1 MFRRYIKPIS
11 YKKEGITIRRASL
24 GEEYDIG
31 GWATSYDWIKMGYEY
46 EKYQSRY
53 SDISYVITNKF
64 GIFGYFLANQ
74 EINVGN
80 NPNIPLYCKELIIC
94 DFVVDIKSY
103 AKHSKIL
110 LDFMIKYAKHYGYS
124 VISFYNSDQ
133 YSVFNK
139 FISKYY
145 GVKLIDD
152 KYYLFINNP
161 NVRSYQRHLTVY
173 DNDNI
178 SIENIYFLYDLGFDV
193 LKTKCK
199 FKLNDNE
206 EISIDRKTGIISFP
220 SNVNTTSEVV
230 LNDVTKSLVYTVKFM
245 YHANDI
251 KNVDITYDVNNPNYY
266 EAIINKE
273 LYISKDLNEIRDDID
288 YMNSLIN
295 RGYDKVISNQLR
307 YNMNESSFSDS
318 PVIYKLVK

>member
-1 MFRRYIKPIS
+1 M
-11 YKKEGITIRRASL
+11 
-24 GEEYDIG
+24 
-31 GWATSYDWIKMGYEY
+31 
-46 EKYQSRY
+46 
-53 SDISYVITNKF
+53 
-64 GIFGYFLANQ
+64 
-74 EINVGN
+74 
-80 NPNIPLYCKELIIC
+80 
-94 DFVVDIKSY
+94 
-103 AKHSKIL
+103 
-110 LDFMIKYAKHYGYS
+110 
-124 VISFYNSDQ
+124 
-133 YSVFNK
+133 
-139 FISKYY
+139 
-145 GVKLIDD
+145 
-152 KYYLFINNP
+152 
-161 NVRSYQRHLTVY
+161 Y

-206 EISIDRKTGIISFP
+206 DISIDRKTGIISFP

-273 LYISKDLNEIRDDID
+273 LYVSKDLNEIRDDKD